1 VPPLYRSVPQRNAA
15 IVVAVLMLAIGF
27 VHLFGGPGYEQTL
40 ATGLV
45 VPSAAAIGTALELSL
60 REESLGTGVARG
72 ALTGAWLAAVAFATA
87 VLQGVRVGM
96 CDLVGGAV
104 DFALGA
110 GFGCILGGVWG
121 ALAAELARGRKR
133 RRLACVL
140 LGIALPLGCALV
152 SVWRF
157 YASPMV
163 FAFDP
168 FVGYFSGTL
177 YDTIIETGGALL
189 TYRVGSAAT
198 LTFVALASTLVVREG
213 GRFRLVS
220 LRGGSAQ
227 ARAALAFVALATS
240 VTITALGAKLG
251 HWETPSTI
259 AEALGGRR
267 SGARCDVVFP
277 DSMRPDESALLV
289 KDCEEELASVE
300 AYLGAKGPDRVTAFF
315 FRDPAEKKRLMG
327 AATTYIAKPWRK
339 EVYLQVAPYPHP
351 VLGHEL
357 AHVVAGNFGEGPF
370 HVAGLWPNPGLIE
383 GTAVAASPDDD
394 ALTDAEW
401 AKAMLD
407 SKMLPPMKSVFSFD
421 FLGEN
426 ASKSYTIAGAF
437 VRWLVGRFGSAVLRS
452 WYGGGDIE
460 QLTAM
465 SWPSLDAAFRDELA
479 KLVLPPD
486 AVAFAKAKFER
497 PSVFGRTCPHQ
508 IDALLHE
515 ADKCAQ
521 GMEIGRAEALF
532 DRVLSRDA
540 HDFNARYKRAVM
552 NARYGDHDAGRRD
565 LEALVRDPETPRTWR
580 DKSEEAIADDDLLAG
595 RFEDASA
602 RYRRLAEGSVEEDEA
617 RTLEVKSLAATRPE
631 ARRAV
636 EALLIGGDGR
646 APDVYLAGL
655 WLGVWSNGGDQPLAD
670 YLVGKNLANRAYY
683 PLAATFLDRALASPF
698 PTVRIGREIIRSRGV
713 VACALGDAAA
723 VERVKRDV
731 AVEGGPFAGSAGGRR
746 ESVERM
752 LARCQRVP

>member
-1 VPPLYRSVPQRNAA
+1 MRPLYRSVPQRNAA
-15 IVVAVLMLAIGF
+15 IVVAVVLLAAGF
-27 VHLFGGPGYEQTL
+27 VQLFGGPGYEQTL
-40 ATGLV
+40 ATGLL
-45 VPSAAAIGTALELSL
+45 VPSAAAIATSLELSTV
-60 REESLGTGVARG
+60 EETVATGVARG
-72 ALTGAWLAAVAFATA
+72 VLSGVWLAAVAFATA
-87 VLQGVRVGM
+87 ILHGLRVGM
-96 CDLVGGAV
+96 CDLEGGAV

-110 GFGCILGGVWG
+110 GIGCVLGGVWG
-121 ALAAELARGRKR
+121 ALVVEIARGRKR
-133 RRLACVL
+133 RRLVCVL
-140 LGIALPLGCALV
+140 SAIALPLGSALV

-198 LTFVALASTLVVREG
+198 LAFVGLASTLVVRDA
-213 GRFRLVS
+213 GRLKVVS
-220 LRGGSAQ
+220 LRNGSAQ
-227 ARAALAFVALATS
+227 ARAVLALCALATS
-240 VTITALGAKLG
+240 VTITLMGPKLG
-251 HWETPSTI
+251 HWETPATI
-259 AEALGGRR
+259 AEALGGRL
-267 SGARCDVVFP
+267 SGPRCDVVYP
-277 DSMRPDESALLV
+277 DSMRPDEAALLV
-289 KDCEEELASVE
+289 KDCEEELRSVE
-300 AYLGAKGPDRVTAFF
+300 AYLGAKGPDRVTAYF

-394 ALTDAEW
+394 ELTDVEW
-401 AKAMLD
+401 ARAMLD
-407 SKMLPPMKSVFSFD
+407 AKLLPPMKSVFSFD

-437 VRWLVGRFGSAVLRS
+437 VGWLVERFGAGVLRA
-452 WYGGGDIE
+452 WYGGGDVE
-460 QLTAM
+460 RLTSM
-465 SWPSLDAAFRDELA
+465 SWASLDAAFRDDLG

-515 ADKCAQ
+515 ADRCAQ
-521 GMEIGRAEALF
+521 GMQIARAEALF
-532 DRVLSRDA
+532 DRVLDRDS
-540 HDFNARYKRAVM
+540 HDVGARYKRAVM
-552 NARYGDHDAGRRD
+552 NVRYGDHDAGRRD
-565 LEALVRDPETPRTWR
+565 LEALVAEASTPRTWR

-595 RFEDASA
+595 HFDDAAA
-602 RYRRLAEGSVEEDEA
+602 RYRRLAERSVEEDEA
-617 RTLEVKSLAATRPE
+617 RTLEVKALAATRPE

-636 EALLIGGDGR
+636 EALLLGGDGR
-646 APDVYLAGL
+646 PPDVFLSGL
-655 WLGVWSNGGDQPLAD
+655 WLGVWSNGGDEPLAD
-670 YLVGKNLANRAYY
+670 YLVGKNLVNHAYY
-683 PLAATFLDRALASPF
+683 ALAATFLDRALASPF
-698 PTVRIGREIIRSRGV
+698 PTPRVGREIIRSRAV
-713 VACALGDAAA
+713 AACALGDAGA
-723 VERVKRDV
+723 VERMKRAVV
-731 AVEGGPFAGSAGGRR
+731 AAESPFAGSSGGRR
-746 ESVERM
+746 ASLERL
-752 LARCQRVP
+752 LARCTCG

>member
-1 VPPLYRSVPQRNAA
+1 MRPLYRSVPQRNAA
-15 IVVAVLMLAIGF
+15 IVVAVVLLAAGF
-27 VHLFGGPGYEQTL
+27 VQLFGGPGYEQTL
-40 ATGLV
+40 ATGLL
-45 VPSAAAIGTALELSL
+45 VPSAAAIATSLELSTV
-60 REESLGTGVARG
+60 EETVATGVARG
-72 ALTGAWLAAVAFATA
+72 VLSGVWLAAVAFATA
-87 VLQGVRVGM
+87 ILHGLRVGM
-96 CDLVGGAV
+96 CDLEGGAV

-110 GFGCILGGVWG
+110 GIGCVLGGVWG
-121 ALAAELARGRKR
+121 ALVAEIARRRKR
-133 RRLACVL
+133 RRLVCVL
-140 LGIALPLGCALV
+140 SAIALPLGCALV

-198 LTFVALASTLVVREG
+198 LAFVGLASTLVVRDA
-213 GRFRLVS
+213 GRLKVVS
-220 LRGGSAQ
+220 LRNGSAQ
-227 ARAALAFVALATS
+227 ARAVLALCALATS
-240 VTITALGAKLG
+240 VTITLMGPKLG
-251 HWETPSTI
+251 HWETPATI
-259 AEALGGRR
+259 AEALGGRL
-267 SGARCDVVFP
+267 SGPRCDVVYP
-277 DSMRPDESALLV
+277 DSMRPDEAALLV
-289 KDCEEELASVE
+289 KDCEEELRSVE
-300 AYLGAKGPDRVTAFF
+300 AYLGAKGPDRVTAYF

-394 ALTDAEW
+394 ELTDVEW
-401 AKAMLD
+401 ARAMLD
-407 SKMLPPMKSVFSFD
+407 AKLLPPMKSVFSFD

-437 VRWLVGRFGSAVLRS
+437 VGWLVERFGAGVLRA
-452 WYGGGDIE
+452 WYGGGDVE
-460 QLTAM
+460 RLTSM
-465 SWPSLDAAFRDELA
+465 SWASLDAAFRDDLG

-515 ADKCAQ
+515 ADRCAQ
-521 GMEIGRAEALF
+521 GMQIARAEALF
-532 DRVLSRDA
+532 DRVLDRDS
-540 HDFNARYKRAVM
+540 HDVGARYKRAVM
-552 NARYGDHDAGRRD
+552 NLRYGDHDAGRRD
-565 LEALVRDPETPRTWR
+565 LEALVAEASTPRTWR

-595 RFEDASA
+595 HFDDAAA
-602 RYRRLAEGSVEEDEA
+602 RYRRLAERSVEEDEA
-617 RTLEVKSLAATRPE
+617 RTLEVKALAATRPE

-636 EALLIGGDGR
+636 EALLLGGDGR
-646 APDVYLAGL
+646 PPDVFLSGL
-655 WLGVWSNGGDQPLAD
+655 WLGVWSNGGDEPLAD
-670 YLVGKNLANRAYY
+670 YLVGKNLVNHAYY
-683 PLAATFLDRALASPF
+683 ALAATFLDRALASPF
-698 PTVRIGREIIRSRGV
+698 PTPRVGREIIRSRAV
-713 VACALGDAAA
+713 AACALGDAGA
-723 VERVKRDV
+723 VERMKRAVV
-731 AVEGGPFAGSAGGRR
+731 AAESPFAGSSGGRR
-746 ESVERM
+746 ASLERL
-752 LARCQRVP
+752 LARCTGG

>member
-1 VPPLYRSVPQRNAA
+1 VPSLYRSAPQRNAA
-15 IVVAVLMLAIGF
+15 IVVAVVLLAVGF
-27 VHLFGGPGYEQTL
+27 IHLFGGPGYEQTL
-40 ATGLV
+40 AAGLV
-45 VPSAAAIGTALELSL
+45 VPSAAAIATALELSTMQV
-60 REESLGTGVARG
+60 SLSAGVARG
-72 ALTGAWLAAVAFATA
+72 ALAGVWLAAVAFATA
-87 VLQGVRVGM
+87 ILHGLRVGM
-96 CDLVGGAV
+96 CDLVGGGV

-110 GFGCILGGVWG
+110 GIGCVLGGVWG
-121 ALAAELARGRKR
+121 ALVAEMARRRER

-140 LGIALPLGCALV
+140 LALSLPIACVVV

-189 TYRVGSAAT
+189 IYRVGSAAT
-198 LTFVALASTLVVREG
+198 LAFVGLASTLVVREG
-213 GRFRLVS
+213 GRLRFVSFRS
-220 LRGGSAQ
+220 GAAQ
-227 ARAALAFVALATS
+227 VRTALALVALSTS
-240 VTITALGAKLG
+240 VTITALGPKLG
-251 HWETPSTI
+251 HWETPATI
-259 AEALGGRR
+259 ADALGGRR
-267 SGARCDVVFP
+267 AGARCDVVYP
-277 DSMRPDESALLV
+277 DSMRPDEAALLV

-394 ALTDAEW
+394 ELTDVEW
-401 AKAMLD
+401 ARAMLD

-437 VRWLVGRFGSAVLRS
+437 VGWLVERFGSGVLRA
-452 WYGGGDIE
+452 WYGGGDVE
-460 QLTAM
+460 TLTSMTWGA
-465 SWPSLDAAFRDELA
+465 LDDAFRGDLA
-479 KLVLPPD
+479 KIVLPPD

-508 IDALLHE
+508 VDALLHE
-515 ADKCAQ
+515 ADHCAQ
-521 GMEIGRAEALF
+521 GGQVARAETLF
-532 DRVLSRDA
+532 DRVLARDS
-540 HDFNARYKRAVM
+540 HDFGARYKRAVM
-552 NARYGDHDAGRRD
+552 NVRFGDHDAGRRD
-565 LEALVRDPETPRTWR
+565 LEALAVDPATPRTWR
-580 DKSEEAIADDDLLAG
+580 DKSEEGIADDDLLAG
-595 RFEDASA
+595 RFDEASA
-602 RYRRLAEGSVEEDEA
+602 RYRRLAERSVEEDEA
-617 RTLEVKSLAATRPE
+617 RTLEVKALAATRPE

-646 APDVYLAGL
+646 APDVFLAGL
-655 WLGVWSNGGDQPLAD
+655 WLGVWSNGGDEPLAD
-670 YLVGKNLANRAYY
+670 YLVGKNLTNHAYY

-698 PTVRIGREIIRSRGV
+698 PTPRVGREILRSRAV
-713 VACALGDAAA
+713 AACALGDAGAI
-723 VERVKRDV
+723 ERVKRAV
-731 AVEGGPFAGSAGGRR
+731 ASDASPFAGSSGGRR
-746 ESVERM
+746 ASLERM
-752 LARCQRVP
+752 LARCQAN

>member
-1 VPPLYRSVPQRNAA
+1 VRPLYRSVPQRNAA
-15 IVVAVLMLAIGF
+15 IVVAVVLLAAGF
-27 VHLFGGPGYEQTL
+27 VQLFGGPGYEQTL
-40 ATGLV
+40 ATGLL
-45 VPSAAAIGTALELSL
+45 VPSAAAIATSLELSTV
-60 REESLGTGVARG
+60 EETVATGVARG
-72 ALTGAWLAAVAFATA
+72 VLSGVWLAAVAFATA
-87 VLQGVRVGM
+87 ILHGLRVGM
-96 CDLVGGAV
+96 CDLEGGAV

-110 GFGCILGGVWG
+110 GIGCVLGGVWG
-121 ALAAELARGRKR
+121 ALVAEIARRRKR
-133 RRLACVL
+133 RRLVCVL
-140 LGIALPLGCALV
+140 SAIALPLGCALV

-198 LTFVALASTLVVREG
+198 LAFVGLASTLVVRDA
-213 GRFRLVS
+213 GRLKVVS
-220 LRGGSAQ
+220 LRNGSAQ
-227 ARAALAFVALATS
+227 ARAVLALCALATS
-240 VTITALGAKLG
+240 VTITLMGPKLG
-251 HWETPSTI
+251 HWETPATI
-259 AEALGGRR
+259 AEALGGRL
-267 SGARCDVVFP
+267 SGPRCDVVYP
-277 DSMRPDESALLV
+277 DSMRPDEAALLV
-289 KDCEEELASVE
+289 KDCEEELRSVE
-300 AYLGAKGPDRVTAFF
+300 AYLGAKGPDRVTAYF

-394 ALTDAEW
+394 ELTDVEW
-401 AKAMLD
+401 ARAMLD
-407 SKMLPPMKSVFSFD
+407 AKLLPPMKSVFSFD

-437 VRWLVGRFGSAVLRS
+437 VGWLVERFGAGVLRA
-452 WYGGGDIE
+452 WYGGGDVE
-460 QLTAM
+460 RLTSM
-465 SWPSLDAAFRDELA
+465 SWASLDAAFRDDLG

-515 ADKCAQ
+515 ADRCAQ
-521 GMEIGRAEALF
+521 GMQIARAEALF
-532 DRVLSRDA
+532 DRVLDRDS
-540 HDFNARYKRAVM
+540 HDVGARYKRAVM
-552 NARYGDHDAGRRD
+552 NLRYGDHDAGRRD
-565 LEALVRDPETPRTWR
+565 LEALVAEASTPRTWR

-595 RFEDASA
+595 HFDDAAA
-602 RYRRLAEGSVEEDEA
+602 RYRRLAERSVEEDEA
-617 RTLEVKSLAATRPE
+617 RTLEVKALAATRPE

-636 EALLIGGDGR
+636 EALLLGGDGR
-646 APDVYLAGL
+646 PPDVFLSGL
-655 WLGVWSNGGDQPLAD
+655 WLGVWSNGGDEPLAD
-670 YLVGKNLANRAYY
+670 YLVGKNLVNHAYY
-683 PLAATFLDRALASPF
+683 ALAATFLDRALASPF
-698 PTVRIGREIIRSRGV
+698 PTPRVGREIIRSRAV
-713 VACALGDAAA
+713 AACALGDAGA
-723 VERVKRDV
+723 VERMKRAVV
-731 AVEGGPFAGSAGGRR
+731 AAESPFAGSSGGRR
-746 ESVERM
+746 ASLERL
-752 LARCQRVP
+752 LARCTGG